1 VTVNPVNDPPVAV
14 DDAITTTQDMPVT
27 ANVLAN
33 DRDPDG
39 DALTVS
45 DYVTASAQSGTV
57 SCAGDGVCT
66 YTPPAGFNG
75 TDSFTYT
82 ADDGHGGSDTG
93 TVTVT
98 VNPLDNPP
106 LPAPTGARA
115 SEILPVR
122 VPLVTRRFRV

>member
-1 VTVNPVNDPPVAV
+1 VAV
-14 DDAITTTQDMPVT
+14 DDSAITDEDTRVT
-27 ANVLAN
+27 VNVLAN
-33 DRDPDG
+33 DSDPDG

-66 YTPPAGFNG
+66 YTPPAGLSG
-75 TDSFTYT
+75 TDTFTYT
-82 ADDGHGGSDTG
+82 ANDGKGGTDAA

-106 LPAPTGARA
+106 LPAPTGARV
-115 SEILPVR
+115 SEILSVR
-122 VPLVTRRFRV
+122 VPLVTWRFRV